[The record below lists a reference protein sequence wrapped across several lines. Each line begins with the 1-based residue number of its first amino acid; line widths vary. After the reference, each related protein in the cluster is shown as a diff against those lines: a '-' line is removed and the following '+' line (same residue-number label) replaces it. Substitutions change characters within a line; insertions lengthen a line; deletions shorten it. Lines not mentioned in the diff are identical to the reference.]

1 METIDD
7 ILEKIVALSQKYM
20 EEGLGLRVAIDKATA
35 TLENPQKK
43 ESEIND
49 MPKRKMSEMFQ

>member
-1 METIDD
+1 MGTVND
-7 ILEKIVALSQKYM
+7 ILEKIVPLAQKYM
-20 EEGLGLRVAIDKATA
+20 EEGLGLRVAIDKAIA
-35 TLENPQKK
+35 TLRETQKK